1 MIRTEDFTANAPEV
15 RDNTHIQLGNVLL
28 SMEGIVLSEITQAP
42 ELLQWRREKPCNIW
56 GKISVIKLESRNN
69 RYKLTFRCQ

>member
-1 MIRTEDFTANAPEV
+1 
-15 RDNTHIQLGNVLL
+15 
-28 SMEGIVLSEITQAP
+28 MEGIVLSEITQAP